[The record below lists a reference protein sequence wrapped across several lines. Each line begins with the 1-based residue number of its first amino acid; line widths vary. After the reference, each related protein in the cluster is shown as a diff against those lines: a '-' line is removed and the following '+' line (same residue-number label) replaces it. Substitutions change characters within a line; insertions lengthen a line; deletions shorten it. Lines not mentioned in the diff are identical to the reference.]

1 MSQEA
6 VDAQASYADK
16 ISKLLRQAEST
27 DSEAEA
33 EAFTAK
39 AQALM
44 IKYAITEELLARAE
58 GRHAQDV
65 IVTERVIYTGI
76 FHRALFNIGWSIVRA
91 NDCKGLITKRANDTA
106 LTVIGFKS
114 DVTNVQLLDASLQ
127 IQASTAM
134 QRWYRTQA
142 GDGGQAQYASRM
154 DKYKMRREFL
164 FGFAQGL
171 FTKLDR
177 AKKIGI
183 DVAIAEET
191 TRTGDADGA
200 RKSTDLVLLSKKER
214 VTDWMDNE
222 YGSALR
228 TVRRNY
234 SSGGYAARVA
244 GTQAGMNADVGN
256 PRVGGSRGQIGR

>member
-16 ISKLLRQAEST
+16 IAKLLRQAEGT

-44 IKYAITEELLARAE
+44 VKYAITEELLARAE
-58 GRHAQDV
+58 GRQVQDV
-65 IVTERVIYTGI
+65 IVTERVTYTGI
-76 FHRALFNIGWSIVRA
+76 FSRALFDIGWSIVRA
-91 NDCKGLITKRANDTA
+91 NDCKGLIYKRGTDTV

-114 DVTNVQLLDASLQ
+114 DVTNVKVLDASLQ
-127 IQASTAM
+127 VQASTAM
-134 QRWYRTQA
+134 QRWYRRQDVVGYTPMMKA
-142 GDGGQAQYASRM
+142 
-154 DKYKMRREFL
+154 KMRREFL

-177 AKKIGI
+177 AKKVGI
-183 DVAIAEET
+183 DVAVADET